1 MASVT
6 RASCSGTISFGLI
19 SIPSK
24 MYTVASPD
32 TVTFNMLTK
41 NGNRVNQVLVDSFT
55 REVVERKDTVKG
67 YEVTKDKYIT
77 FTEEEIKSLEGERS
91 NDVVISEFVKGF
103 QVQPHQVEKSYYV
116 APDKGGDR
124 AYKLLV
130 AALKKTNKVAVCKW
144 RTRGKDHLVVLSVQN
159 DSIMMNQMYYTNE
172 IKDFKPVYQNQS
184 EPSEKEMELAELL
197 INKLTTKGDVDLS
210 KYQDEFA
217 ARFQKAVET
226 KTAGKDLDVVTT
238 KEAST
243 AFDLAALLSDSLK

>member
-24 MYTVASPD
+24 MYAVASPKS
-32 TVTFNMLTK
+32 TSFNMITK
-41 NGNRVNQVLVDSFT
+41 KGNRVNQVLVDAFT
-55 REVVERKDTVKG
+55 KEPVERSETMKG
-67 YEVTKDKYIT
+67 YEVSKDKYVV
-77 FTEEEIKSLEGERS
+77 FSEEEIKSLEGERS
-91 NDVVISEFVKGF
+91 NDVTINEFVKGF
-103 QVQPHQVEKSYYV
+103 EVLPHQVEKSYYV
-116 APDKGGDR
+116 APDKGGDK

-159 DSIMMNQMYYTNE
+159 DSIMMNQMYYMDE
-172 IKDFKPVYQNQS
+172 IKEFKPIYQNQS

-210 KYQDEFA
+210 KYHDEFA
-217 ARFQKAVET
+217 SRVEKAIET
-226 KTAGKDLDVVTT
+226 KVAGGKLEVPQEKAT
-238 KEAST
+238 S
-243 AFDLAALLSDSLK
+243 AFDLESLLSSSLK